1 MSIFNFGNKQ
11 RLHTQLYGN
20 TSGKELFKV
29 DDYNNRK
36 KTTGILIFFITG
48 FLTLFYFCIQAI
60 PTKILTFL
68 IITTIGLS
76 IWLYF
81 NIKQQIRLREVLY

>member
-1 MSIFNFGNKQ
+1 MPIFDFKDKQ
-11 RLHTQLYGN
+11 RLHTQLIGN
-20 TSGKELFKV
+20 TSGREMFKV

-48 FLTLFYFCIQAI
+48 LLTLFYFCIQAI
-60 PTKILTFL
+60 PTKILIFL
-68 IITTIGLS
+68 IIITIGLS

-81 NIKQQIRLREVLY
+81 NIKQQLRLREGLY